1 MGVLVVVVLPGAEP
15 VPEPQPVPF
24 PEGGGVS
31 EGKRE

>member
-1 MGVLVVVVLPGAEP
+1 VVLPGAEP